1 MRPIHAGPAAL
12 ATLAAAAALL
22 VSTPACAAPSRGELE
37 ARIIELER
45 KVDNQ
50 GLLEMARQIELLQAE
65 LRSLRGSLEEL
76 QFSLEGARRQQREQY
91 LDLDRRIQA
100 AEASIQKLAEAAVA
114 VAPAGG
120 DAAADYQAAFE
131 FLKQGRY
138 AEARQGFTAFLA
150 AHPGHELTENAR
162 YWLGEAYYVE
172 RQYEPALAAFEAV
185 IREHP
190 QGRKLGDAML
200 KTGYCLHELKRDAE
214 ARQWLE
220 RVVREQLGTPAAR
233 EAEARL
239 ARMKSEG
246 R

>member
-1 MRPIHAGPAAL
+1 MRLTHAGSPAVAVFL
-12 ATLAAAAALL
+12 AATLLASAQAG
-22 VSTPACAAPSRGELE
+22 AAPSRGELE

-76 QFSLEGARRQQREQY
+76 QFSQEGARRQQREQY
-91 LDLDRRIQA
+91 LDLDRRMQA
-100 AEASIQKLAEAAVA
+100 AETAIQKLSEAAVA
-114 VAPAGG
+114 AAPAGG
-120 DAAADYQAAFE
+120 DPVADYQAAFE

-150 AHPGHELTENAR
+150 AYPGHELTENAR
-162 YWLGEAYYVE
+162 YWLGEAHYVE
-172 RQYEPALAAFEAV
+172 RQYEPALAAFETV

-200 KTGYCLHELKRDAE
+200 KTGYCLYELKRDAE

-220 RVVREQLGTPAAR
+220 RVVREQAGTPAAR